1 MPASV
6 QPSQARAQVRALAA
20 AQAGVVT
27 REQARAYG
35 LSDGMIARLVRE
47 SHWCR
52 LDRGVFLTADVE
64 PCFEARAWAGVLIG
78 GDHARI
84 GGLAAARLH
93 GLVDHDPDLVSVLV
107 PHTSRIVARPGWH
120 FVRERAGAR
129 RTSSRGAPPRTD
141 VDDTVLDLCAAA
153 TPAGCA
159 DWVTVAVQRRLTTPR
174 RLARTLQARERH
186 PHRRMLVGLLEE
198 VAQGAQSPLELS
210 YLRDVERAHDLP
222 RGVRQAVSA
231 DRSAVRDVLYA
242 AYGVVV
248 ELDGRLG
255 HTELGR
261 FRDLGRDNVA
271 TLEGLCTLRYGH
283 ADLHARPCEVAAQ
296 VAAALTQRG
305 WTGILRRC
313 ERCRRVA

>member
-1 MPASV
+1 MPTAARPSSV
-6 QPSQARAQVRALAA
+6 RAQIRSLAA

-47 SHWCR
+47 AHWRR
-52 LDRGVFLTADVE
+52 LDRGLFLTADID
-64 PCFEARAWAGVLIG
+64 PCFEARAWAGVLLG

-84 GGLAAARLH
+84 GGLAAGRLN
-93 GLVDHDPDLVSVLV
+93 GLVDDDPEVMVVLV
-107 PHTSRIVARPGWH
+107 PHACRVMSRPGWQ
-120 FVRERAGAR
+120 VVLERPGTHRAP
-129 RTSSRGAPPRTD
+129 SRGAPPRID
-141 VDDTVLDLCAAA
+141 VDDTVLDLCAAG

-159 DWVTVAVQRRLTTPR
+159 DWVTIAVQRRLTTPR
-174 RLARTLQARERH
+174 RLLRALEARERH
-186 PHRRMLVGLLEE
+186 PQRRTLRKLLEE
-198 VAQGAQSPLELS
+198 VAQGAQSPLELT

-222 RGVRQAVSA
+222 CGVRQAVSA

-242 AYGVVV
+242 EYGVVV

-261 FRDLGRDNVA
+261 FRDLSRDNAA

-283 ADLHARPCEVAAQ
+283 AEVHARPCAVAEQ
-296 VAAALTQRG
+296 VAAALAQRG